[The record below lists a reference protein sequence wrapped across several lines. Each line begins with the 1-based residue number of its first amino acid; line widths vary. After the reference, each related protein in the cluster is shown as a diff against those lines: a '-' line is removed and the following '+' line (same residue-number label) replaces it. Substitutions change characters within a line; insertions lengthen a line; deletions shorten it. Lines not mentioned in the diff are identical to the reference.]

1 MIRAWA
7 TLSVRKDGKLVQMD
21 RDGHP
26 SLEPFLTPNDL
37 KEQFLADQPA
47 NDRDHY
53 LEAWSGTLQEQGGYS
68 PEEADAAALAL
79 LPDVLSYDRSLPA
92 VYPNGRTPVDETV
105 GSAPG
110 RGIGGIVRQRRRCG
124 DAEKREETRVGRN
137 GKSRRGG
144 QHDPGGGDRD
154 RRGVLG
160 RTLLE
165 RAAGGHPA
173 AGAEHSVGTAARRT
187 LGPRQPARREHACQQ
202 RGDQEQLQ
210 RVHGN
215 RKSTS
220 PSSCRNRAR
229 RS

>member
-1 MIRAWA
+1 MSRNRSSRRAW
-7 TLSVRKDGKLVQMD
+7 
-21 RDGHP
+21 
-26 SLEPFLTPNDL
+26 LEPGAPPLRPRL
-37 KEQFLADQPA
+37 RE
-47 NDRDHY
+47 
-53 LEAWSGTLQEQGGYS
+53 ESESSSG
-68 PEEADAAALAL
+68 DALAE
-79 LPDVLSYDRSLPA
+79 PPHRTKRCGAARSRA
-92 VYPNGRTPVDETV
+92 GNGRTPVDETV

-187 LGPRQPARREHACQQ
+187 LGPRQPARRKHACQQ
-202 RGDQEQLQ
+202 RGDQERLP

-215 RKSTS
+215 QKSTS